1 MNRSKAAGLPR
12 RGARLLAGVLA
23 ASTVV
28 VGAGT
33 GTAAAAGPGGTGPG
47 SVSTG
52 AAGACAGSGPLPRAC
67 AQPGDLIDVTLGELH
82 PTQAVLGF
90 DQVFYKLGRYGS
102 DRDEAAGGF
111 NKRFDDWCETN
122 GQGEAAS
129 VGPGARLDDPASFTC
144 TVPLGQETEKSI
156 APMKTAVIGPGGKLY
171 LTDGHHTLTS
181 FLEGP
186 DGSARLPIRLR
197 VTDNFS
203 SLSTAAF
210 WQRMTAEKKVWLRDE
225 NNRPLGVEQLPD
237 RLGITHFRDDPY
249 RSLVYFT
256 RDIGYEVP
264 DGATEFLEFSWG
276 SWLRGKHDTSAY
288 DLTSPGPYLDL
299 VKSASKSMA
308 ALDADAVVDDG
319 KTAGQLGRIAEWNG
333 GKKETGG
340 EFAKLSKPLTDA
352 KPGKL
357 AESLAYKATV
367 GRAPVCTTKI
377 TGVRNG
383 PLTVTDGVTCVDR
396 AALRGPVTV
405 RAGAA
410 LVLTGSTVEG
420 PLQSDRA
427 AAVQVCGSSLTGPLV
442 ISRTTGTVRL
452 GGPGCTANTVT
463 GAVVLTGNT
472 GGVQLAANT
481 VTGPVACSA
490 NVPAPQ
496 NTGRPNEVRG
506 PRTGQCAG
514 V

>member
-1 MNRSKAAGLPR
+1 MNRSKAL
-12 RGARLLAGVLA
+12 LLAGVLA
-23 ASTVV
+23 AGTVV
-28 VGAGT
+28 AGAGT
-33 GTAAAAGPGGTGPG
+33 GAAAADP
-47 SVSTG
+47 
-52 AAGACAGSGPLPRAC
+52 CAGSGPLPRTC

-102 DRDEAAGGF
+102 DRDEAAGDV

-122 GQGEAAS
+122 GQEEAAS
-129 VGPGARLDDPASFTC
+129 AGPGARLDDPSSFSC
-144 TVPLGQETEKSI
+144 TVPVGQETAETI

-186 DGSARLPIRLR
+186 DGSPRMHIRLR

-203 SLSTAAF
+203 ALSPAAF

-276 SWLRGKHDTSAY
+276 SWLRGEHDTGAY

-299 VKSASKSMA
+299 VKRASKSMA
-308 ALDADAVVDDG
+308 ALAPDAVVDDG
-319 KTAGQLGRIAEWNG
+319 KTAAQLGRIDEWNG

-340 EFAKLSKPLTDA
+340 EFAKLGKPLSDP

-357 AESLAYKATV
+357 AEALDYKARV
-367 GRAPVCTTKI
+367 LPLPACTTTV
-377 TGVRNG
+377 TGPRNG
-383 PLTVTDGVTCVDR
+383 PLVVTSGVTCLDR
-396 AALRGPVTV
+396 AAQRGPVVV
-405 RAGAA
+405 RPGAA
-410 LVLTGSTVEG
+410 LVVTGSTVDG
-420 PLQSDRA
+420 PLQADRA
-427 AAVQVCGSSLTGPLV
+427 TAVHLCGSRVGGPVVVSRSTGP
-442 ISRTTGTVRL
+442 VRI
-452 GGPGCTANTVT
+452 GGPGCTANTVE
-463 GAVVLTGNT
+463 GPVVLTGN
-472 GGVQLAANT
+472 AA
-481 VTGPVACSA
+481 
-490 NVPAPQ
+490 
-496 NTGRPNEVRG
+496 R
-506 PRTGQCAG
+506 
-514 V
+514 

>member
-1 MNRSKAAGLPR
+1 MNRSSTGLPR

-23 ASTVV
+23 AGTVV
-28 VGAGT
+28 VGA
-33 GTAAAAGPGGTGPG
+33 
-47 SVSTG
+47 STG
-52 AAGACAGSGPLPRAC
+52 AVAAGTGSAGGAVGSGACAGSGPLPRSC
-67 AQPGDLIDVTLGELH
+67 ARPGDLIDVTLGELH

-129 VGPGARLDDPASFTC
+129 VRPGARLDDPASFTC
-144 TVPLGQETEKSI
+144 TVKLGQETPESV
-156 APMKTAVIGPGGKLY
+156 AAMKTAVIGPGGKLY

-186 DGSARLPIRLR
+186 DGSTRLPIRLR
-197 VTDNFS
+197 VTDNLS

-225 NNRPLGVEQLPD
+225 KNRPLAVDQLPD
-237 RLGITHFRDDPY
+237 RLGISNFRDDAY

-264 DGATEFLEFSWG
+264 DDASEFLEFSWG
-276 SWLRGKHDTSAY
+276 SWLRGKHDTAAY

-308 ALDADAVVDDG
+308 ALAPDAVVDDG
-319 KTAGQLGRIAEWNG
+319 KTAAQLGRIAEWNG

-340 EFAKLSKPLTDA
+340 EFAKLGKPLTDA

-357 AESLAYKATV
+357 AEALAYKARV
-367 GRAPVCTTKI
+367 VRAPACTATV
-377 TGVRNG
+377 TGVRTG
-383 PLTVTDGVTCVDR
+383 PLTVTDGVTCADR

-410 LVLTGSTVEG
+410 LVLTGSTLQG
-420 PLQSDRA
+420 PVQSDRA
-427 AAVQVCGSSLTGPLV
+427 AAIHVCGSEVTGPLA
-442 ISRTTGTVRL
+442 ISRTTGPVRL
-452 GGPGCTANTVT
+452 GGPGCTANSVT

-472 GGVQLAANT
+472 GGVLLAANK
-481 VTGPVACSA
+481 VTGPVACSG
-490 NVPAPQ
+490 NLPAPDNAGRA
-496 NTGRPNEVRG
+496 NTVHG
-506 PRTGQCAG
+506 PRTGECAG

>member
-1 MNRSKAAGLPR
+1 MNRASTGLPR

-23 ASTVV
+23 AGTVV
-28 VGAGT
+28 VGAST
-33 GTAAAAGPGGTGPG
+33 GAVAAGPGSAGGAGG
-47 SVSTG
+47 S
-52 AAGACAGSGPLPRAC
+52 GACAGSGPLPRAC

-129 VGPGARLDDPASFTC
+129 VRSGARLDDPVSFTC
-144 TVPLGQETEKSI
+144 TVPLGQETAESV

-186 DGSARLPIRLR
+186 DGSTRLPIRLR

-203 SLSTAAF
+203 SLSTTAF
-210 WQRMTAEKKVWLRDE
+210 WQRMTAGKKVWLRDE
-225 NNRPLGVEQLPD
+225 NNKPLSVEQLPD
-237 RLGITHFRDDPY
+237 RLGITDFRDDPY

-276 SWLRGKHDTSAY
+276 SWLRGKHDTAAY

-308 ALDADAVVDDG
+308 ALAPDAVVDDG
-319 KTAGQLGRIAEWNG
+319 KTADQLGRIAEWNG

-340 EFAKLSKPLTDA
+340 EFAKLGKPLTDA

-357 AESLAYKATV
+357 AEALDYKARV
-367 GRAPVCTTKI
+367 VRAPACTATV

-383 PLTVTDGVTCVDR
+383 PLTVTDGVTCADR
-396 AALRGPVTV
+396 ATLRGPVTV

-410 LVLTGSTVEG
+410 LVLTGSTLQG

-427 AAVQVCGSSLTGPLV
+427 AAIHVCGSGVTGPLAV
-442 ISRTTGTVRL
+442 SRTTGPVRL

-472 GGVQLAANT
+472 GGVLLAANK
-481 VTGPVACSA
+481 VTGPVACSGNA
-490 NVPAPQ
+490 PAPD
-496 NTGRPNEVRG
+496 NTQRANEVHG

>member
-1 MNRSKAAGLPR
+1 MNRASTGLPR

-23 ASTVV
+23 AGTVV
-28 VGAGT
+28 VGAST
-33 GTAAAAGPGGTGPG
+33 GAVAAGPGSAG
-47 SVSTG
+47 G
-52 AAGACAGSGPLPRAC
+52 AAGAGACAGSGPLPRAC

-90 DQVFYKLGRYGS
+90 DQVFYKLGRYGG

-129 VGPGARLDDPASFTC
+129 VRPGARLDDPASFSC
-144 TVPLGQETEKSI
+144 TVPLGQETPKSI
-156 APMKTAVIGPGGKLY
+156 APMKTAVIGPGGQLY

-225 NNRPLGVEQLPD
+225 TNKPLAVDQLPD
-237 RLGITHFRDDPY
+237 RLGITNFRDDPY

-276 SWLRGKHDTSAY
+276 SWLRGEHDTAAY

-308 ALDADAVVDDG
+308 ELAPDAVVDDG
-319 KTAGQLGRIAEWNG
+319 KTAAQLGRIAEWNG

-340 EFAKLSKPLTDA
+340 EFAKLGKPLTDA

-357 AESLAYKATV
+357 AEALDYKARV
-367 GRAPVCTTKI
+367 EPAPACTTRI
-377 TGVRNG
+377 TGTRNG
-383 PLTVTDGVTCVDR
+383 PLTVTGGVTCADR
-396 AALRGPVTV
+396 AVLRGPVTV

-410 LVLTGSTVEG
+410 LVLTGSTLQG

-427 AAVQVCGSSLTGPLV
+427 AAIHVCGSDVTGPLA
-442 ISRTTGTVRL
+442 ISRTTGPVRL
-452 GGPGCTANTVT
+452 GGPGCTANAVT

-472 GGVQLAANT
+472 GGVLLAANK
-481 VTGPVACSA
+481 VTGPLACSA
-490 NVPAPQ
+490 NVPAPD
-496 NTGRPNEVRG
+496 NTQRANEVHG

>member
-1 MNRSKAAGLPR
+1 MNRSHTGPPR

-23 ASTVV
+23 AGAVV
-28 VGAGT
+28 VGAST
-33 GTAAAAGPGGTGPG
+33 GAVAAGPGGAGTG
-47 SVSTG
+47 S
-52 AAGACAGSGPLPRAC
+52 AEACAGSGPLPRSC
-67 AQPGDLIDVTLGELH
+67 ARPGDLIDVTLGELH

-102 DRDEAAGGF
+102 ARDEAAGGF

-129 VGPGARLDDPASFTC
+129 VGPGARLDDPSSFTC
-144 TVPLGQETEKSI
+144 TVPLGQETAKSI

-186 DGSARLPIRLR
+186 DGSTRLPVRLR

-225 NNRPLGVEQLPD
+225 NDKPLGVDQLPD
-237 RLGITHFRDDPY
+237 RLGITNFRDDPY

-276 SWLRGKHDTSAY
+276 SWLRGEHDTAAY
-288 DLTSPGPYLDL
+288 DLTAPGPYLDL
-299 VKSASKSMA
+299 VKRASTSMA

-319 KTAGQLGRIAEWNG
+319 KTAAQLGRIAEWNG

-357 AESLAYKATV
+357 AESLDYKSRV
-367 GRAPVCTTKI
+367 LPAPACTTTI
-377 TGVRNG
+377 TGPRTG
-383 PLTVTDGVTCVDR
+383 PLTVTDGVTCADR

-410 LVLTGSTVEG
+410 LVLTGSTLEG

-427 AAVQVCGSSLTGPLV
+427 AAIHVCGSSLSGPLA
-442 ISRTTGTVRL
+442 ISGTAGPVRL
-452 GGPGCTANTVT
+452 GGPGCTANSVT

-481 VTGPVACSA
+481 VTGPVVCSA
-490 NVPAPQ
+490 NLPAPD
-496 NTGRPNEVRG
+496 NTGRSNEVHG

>member
-1 MNRSKAAGLPR
+1 MNRSSTGLPR
-12 RGARLLAGVLA
+12 LGARLLAGLLA
-23 ASTVV
+23 AGTVV
-28 VGAGT
+28 VGA
-33 GTAAAAGPGGTGPG
+33 
-47 SVSTG
+47 STG
-52 AAGACAGSGPLPRAC
+52 AVAAGAGSAGGSGACAGSGPLPRAC

-122 GQGEAAS
+122 GQGETAS
-129 VGPGARLDDPASFTC
+129 VRPGARLDDPTSFTC
-144 TVPLGQETEKSI
+144 TVPLGQETAKSI

-186 DGSARLPIRLR
+186 DGSTRLPIRLR

-203 SLSTAAF
+203 SLSPAAF
-210 WQRMTAEKKVWLRDE
+210 WQRMSAEKKVWLRDE
-225 NNRPLGVEQLPD
+225 TNKPLGVDQLPD
-237 RLGITHFRDDPY
+237 RLGITDFRDDPY

-264 DGATEFLEFSWG
+264 DGASEFLEFSWG
-276 SWLRGKHDTSAY
+276 SWLRGEHDAAAY

-308 ALDADAVVDDG
+308 ALAPDAVVDDG
-319 KTAGQLGRIAEWNG
+319 KTAAQLGRIAEWNG

-340 EFAKLSKPLTDA
+340 EFAKLGKPLTDA

-357 AESLAYKATV
+357 AEALDYKSRV
-367 GRAPVCTTKI
+367 RHAPACTTKI

-383 PLTVTDGVTCVDR
+383 PLTVTDGVTCAER

-410 LVLTGSTVEG
+410 LVLTGSTLEG
-420 PLQSDRA
+420 PVQSDRA
-427 AAVQVCGSSLTGPLV
+427 AAIHVCGSAVTGPLA
-442 ISRTTGTVRL
+442 ISRTTGPVRL
-452 GGPGCTANTVT
+452 GGPGCTANSVT

-472 GGVQLAANT
+472 GGVLLAANK
-481 VTGPVACSA
+481 VTGPVACSG
-490 NVPAPQ
+490 NLPAPD
-496 NTGRPNEVRG
+496 NTGRPNEVHG
-506 PRTGQCAG
+506 PRTGECAG

>member
-1 MNRSKAAGLPR
+1 MNRASTGLPR

-23 ASTVV
+23 GALAAGTV
-28 VGAGT
+28 VGAST
-33 GTAAAAGPGGTGPG
+33 GAVAAGPG
-47 SVSTG
+47 STG
-52 AAGACAGSGPLPRAC
+52 GAGGAAGAGACAGSGPLPRAC

-129 VGPGARLDDPASFTC
+129 VRPGARLDDPASFSC
-144 TVPLGQETEKSI
+144 TVPLGQETPKSI

-186 DGSARLPIRLR
+186 DGSTRLPIRLR

-225 NNRPLGVEQLPD
+225 TNKPLAVDQLPD
-237 RLGITHFRDDPY
+237 RLGITNFRDDPY

-276 SWLRGKHDTSAY
+276 SWLRGEHDTAAY

-308 ALDADAVVDDG
+308 ALAPDAVVDDG
-319 KTAGQLGRIAEWNG
+319 KTAAQLGRIAEWNG

-357 AESLAYKATV
+357 AEALDYKARV
-367 GRAPVCTTKI
+367 EPAPACTTRI

-383 PLTVTDGVTCVDR
+383 PLTVTGGVTCADR

-410 LVLTGSTVEG
+410 LVLTGSTLQG

-427 AAVQVCGSSLTGPLV
+427 AAIHVCGSDVTGPLA
-442 ISRTTGTVRL
+442 ISRTTGSVRL
-452 GGPGCTANTVT
+452 GGPGCTANAVT

-472 GGVQLAANT
+472 GGVLLAANK
-481 VTGPVACSA
+481 VTGPVVCSA
-490 NVPAPQ
+490 NVPAPD
-496 NTGRPNEVRG
+496 NTQRANEVHG

>member
-1 MNRSKAAGLPR
+1 MNRSSTGLPR

-23 ASTVV
+23 AGTVV
-28 VGAGT
+28 VGAST
-33 GTAAAAGPGGTGPG
+33 GAVAAGPGSAG
-47 SVSTG
+47 G
-52 AAGACAGSGPLPRAC
+52 ASGAGACAGSGPLPRAC

-129 VGPGARLDDPASFTC
+129 VRPGARLDDPASFAC
-144 TVPLGQETEKSI
+144 TVPLGQETPKSI

-186 DGSARLPIRLR
+186 DGSTRLPVRLR

-225 NNRPLGVEQLPD
+225 NNKPLAVDRLPD

-276 SWLRGKHDTSAY
+276 SWLRGEHDPAAY

-308 ALDADAVVDDG
+308 ALAPDAVVDDG
-319 KTAGQLGRIAEWNG
+319 KTAAQLGRIAEWNG

-340 EFAKLSKPLTDA
+340 EFAKLGKPLTDA

-357 AESLAYKATV
+357 AEALDYKARV
-367 GRAPVCTTKI
+367 LRAPACTTKI

-383 PLTVTDGVTCVDR
+383 PLTVTNGVTCADR

-410 LVLTGSTVEG
+410 LVLTGSTLQG

-427 AAVQVCGSSLTGPLV
+427 AAIHVCGSGVTGPLA
-442 ISRTTGTVRL
+442 ISRTAGPVRL
-452 GGPGCTANTVT
+452 GGPGCTANAVT

-472 GGVQLAANT
+472 GGVLLAANK
-481 VTGPVACSA
+481 VTGPVACSG
-490 NVPAPQ
+490 NLPAPD
-496 NTGRPNEVRG
+496 TAGRPNEVHG

>member
-1 MNRSKAAGLPR
+1 MNRSSTGLTR

-23 ASTVV
+23 AGTVV

-33 GTAAAAGPGGTGPG
+33 GTATAAGAGGAGPAG
-47 SVSTG
+47 
-52 AAGACAGSGPLPRAC
+52 AGACAGSGPLPYTC
-67 AQPGDLIDVTLGELH
+67 ARPGDLIDVTLGELH

-90 DQVFYKLGRYGS
+90 DQVFYKQGRYNS

-129 VGPGARLDDPASFTC
+129 VGPGARLDDPASFSC
-144 TVPLGQETEKSI
+144 TVPIGQETEESL
-156 APMKTAVIGPGGKLY
+156 APMKTAVVGPGGKLY

-203 SLSTAAF
+203 SLSTASF
-210 WQRMTAEKKVWLRDE
+210 WQRMTEEKKVWLRDE
-225 NNRPLGVEQLPD
+225 NNRPLGVEQLPS

-276 SWLRGKHDTSAY
+276 SWLRGKHDTNAY

-319 KTAGQLGRIAEWNG
+319 KTAAQLGRIAEWNG

-340 EFAKLSKPLTDA
+340 EFAKLSKSLTDP

-357 AESLAYKATV
+357 AESLDYKSRV
-367 GRAPVCTTKI
+367 VRAPACTAQI

-383 PLTVTDGVTCVDR
+383 PLTVTRGVTCVDR

-410 LVLTGSTVEG
+410 LVVTGSTLDG
-420 PLQSDRA
+420 PLQADGA
-427 AAVQVCGSSLTGPLV
+427 AAVHVCGSSLTGPV
-442 ISRTTGTVRL
+442 AVSRTAGPVRA
-452 GGPGCTANTVT
+452 GGPGCTANSVT

-481 VTGPVACSA
+481 ITGPLVCSA
-490 NVPAPQ
+490 NSPAPD
-496 NTGRPNEVRG
+496 NTGRTNEVRG

>member
-1 MNRSKAAGLPR
+1 MNRSSTGLPR

-23 ASTVV
+23 AGTVV
-28 VGAGT
+28 VGA
-33 GTAAAAGPGGTGPG
+33 
-47 SVSTG
+47 STG
-52 AAGACAGSGPLPRAC
+52 AVAASPGGAGGAGGAGACAGSGPLPRAC

-129 VGPGARLDDPASFTC
+129 VRPGARLDDPASFSC
-144 TVPLGQETEKSI
+144 TVPLGQETPKSI

-186 DGSARLPIRLR
+186 DGSTRLPVRLR

-203 SLSTAAF
+203 SLSTTAF

-225 NNRPLGVEQLPD
+225 NNKPLAVDQLPD
-237 RLGITHFRDDPY
+237 RLGITNFRDDPY

-276 SWLRGKHDTSAY
+276 SWLRGEHDTAAY

-308 ALDADAVVDDG
+308 ALAPDAVVDDG
-319 KTAGQLGRIAEWNG
+319 KTAAQLGRIAEWNG

-357 AESLAYKATV
+357 AEALDYKSRV
-367 GRAPVCTTKI
+367 QHAPACTTKV

-383 PLTVTDGVTCVDR
+383 PLTVTSGVTCAER

-410 LVLTGSTVEG
+410 LVLTGSTLEG

-427 AAVQVCGSSLTGPLV
+427 AAIHVCGSSVTGPLAV
-442 ISRTTGTVRL
+442 SRTTGPVRL
-452 GGPGCTANTVT
+452 GGPGCTANAVT

-472 GGVQLAANT
+472 GGVLLAANK
-481 VTGPVACSA
+481 VTGPVACSG
-490 NVPAPQ
+490 NLPAPD
-496 NTGRPNEVRG
+496 NTGRANEVHG

>member
-1 MNRSKAAGLPR
+1 MNRSSTGLPR

-23 ASTVV
+23 AGTVV
-28 VGAGT
+28 VGA
-33 GTAAAAGPGGTGPG
+33 
-47 SVSTG
+47 STG
-52 AAGACAGSGPLPRAC
+52 AVAAGTGSAGGAVGSGACAGSGPLPRSC

-129 VGPGARLDDPASFTC
+129 VRPGARLDDPASFTC
-144 TVPLGQETEKSI
+144 TVKLGQETPESV
-156 APMKTAVIGPGGKLY
+156 AAMKTAVIGPGGKLY

-186 DGSARLPIRLR
+186 DGFTRLPIRLR
-197 VTDNFS
+197 VTDNLS

-225 NNRPLGVEQLPD
+225 KNRPLAVDQLPD
-237 RLGITHFRDDPY
+237 RLGISNFRDDAY

-264 DGATEFLEFSWG
+264 DDASEFLEFSWG
-276 SWLRGKHDTSAY
+276 SWLRGKHDTAAY

-308 ALDADAVVDDG
+308 ALAPDAVVDDG
-319 KTAGQLGRIAEWNG
+319 KTAAQLGRIAEWNG

-340 EFAKLSKPLTDA
+340 EFAKLGKPLTDA

-357 AESLAYKATV
+357 AEALAYKARV
-367 GRAPVCTTKI
+367 VRAPACTATV
-377 TGVRNG
+377 TGVRTG
-383 PLTVTDGVTCVDR
+383 PLTVTDGVTCADR

-410 LVLTGSTVEG
+410 LVLTGSTLQG
-420 PLQSDRA
+420 PVQSDRA
-427 AAVQVCGSSLTGPLV
+427 AAIHVCGSEVTGPLA
-442 ISRTTGTVRL
+442 ISRTTGPVRL
-452 GGPGCTANTVT
+452 GGPGCTANSVT

-472 GGVQLAANT
+472 GGVLLAANK
-481 VTGPVACSA
+481 VTGPVACSG
-490 NVPAPQ
+490 NLPAPENAGRA
-496 NTGRPNEVRG
+496 NTVHG
-506 PRTGQCAG
+506 PRTGECAG

>member
-1 MNRSKAAGLPR
+1 MNRSITGLPR

-23 ASTVV
+23 AGTVV
-28 VGAGT
+28 VGA
-33 GTAAAAGPGGTGPG
+33 
-47 SVSTG
+47 STG
-52 AAGACAGSGPLPRAC
+52 AVAAGTGSAGGAVGSGACAGSGPLPRSC

-129 VGPGARLDDPASFTC
+129 VRPGARLDDPASFTC
-144 TVPLGQETEKSI
+144 TVKLGQETPESV
-156 APMKTAVIGPGGKLY
+156 AAMKTAVIGPGGKLY

-186 DGSARLPIRLR
+186 DGSTRLPIRLR
-197 VTDNFS
+197 VTDNLS

-225 NNRPLGVEQLPD
+225 KNRPLAVDQLPD
-237 RLGITHFRDDPY
+237 RLGISNFRDDAY

-264 DGATEFLEFSWG
+264 DDASEFLEFSWG
-276 SWLRGKHDTSAY
+276 SWLRGKHDTAAY

-308 ALDADAVVDDG
+308 ALAPDAVVDDG
-319 KTAGQLGRIAEWNG
+319 KTAAQLGRIAEWNG

-340 EFAKLSKPLTDA
+340 EFAKLGKPLTDT

-357 AESLAYKATV
+357 AEALAYKARV
-367 GRAPVCTTKI
+367 VRAPACTATV
-377 TGVRNG
+377 TGVRTG
-383 PLTVTDGVTCVDR
+383 PLTVTDGVTCADR

-410 LVLTGSTVEG
+410 LVLTGSTLQG
-420 PLQSDRA
+420 PVQSDRA
-427 AAVQVCGSSLTGPLV
+427 AAIHVCGSEVTGPLA
-442 ISRTTGTVRL
+442 ISRTSGPVRL
-452 GGPGCTANTVT
+452 GGPGCTANSVT

-472 GGVQLAANT
+472 GGVLLAANK
-481 VTGPVACSA
+481 VTGPVACSG
-490 NVPAPQ
+490 NLPAPDNAGRA
-496 NTGRPNEVRG
+496 NTVHG
-506 PRTGQCAG
+506 PRTGECAG

>member
-1 MNRSKAAGLPR
+1 MNRSSTGLPR

-23 ASTVV
+23 AGTVV
-28 VGAGT
+28 VGA
-33 GTAAAAGPGGTGPG
+33 
-47 SVSTG
+47 STG
-52 AAGACAGSGPLPRAC
+52 AVAASPGGAGGAGGAGACAGSGPLPRAC

-129 VGPGARLDDPASFTC
+129 VRPGARLDDPASFSC
-144 TVPLGQETEKSI
+144 TVPLGQETPKSI

-186 DGSARLPIRLR
+186 DGSTRLPIRLR

-203 SLSTAAF
+203 SLSTTAF

-225 NNRPLGVEQLPD
+225 NNKPLAVDQLPD
-237 RLGITHFRDDPY
+237 RLGITNFRDDPY

-276 SWLRGKHDTSAY
+276 SWLRGEHDTAAY

-308 ALDADAVVDDG
+308 ALAPDAVVDDG
-319 KTAGQLGRIAEWNG
+319 KTAAQLGRIAEWNG

-357 AESLAYKATV
+357 AEALDYKSRV
-367 GRAPVCTTKI
+367 LRAPACTTKV

-383 PLTVTDGVTCVDR
+383 PLTVTSGVTCAER

-405 RAGAA
+405 RADAA
-410 LVLTGSTVEG
+410 LVLTGSTLEG

-427 AAVQVCGSSLTGPLV
+427 AAIHVCGSSVTGPLA
-442 ISRTTGTVRL
+442 ISRTTGPVRL
-452 GGPGCTANTVT
+452 GGPGCTANAVT

-472 GGVQLAANT
+472 GGVLLAANK
-481 VTGPVACSA
+481 VTGPVACSG
-490 NVPAPQ
+490 NLPAPD
-496 NTGRPNEVRG
+496 NTGRANEVHG

>member
-1 MNRSKAAGLPR
+1 MNRSSTGLPR

-23 ASTVV
+23 AGTVV
-28 VGAGT
+28 VGA
-33 GTAAAAGPGGTGPG
+33 
-47 SVSTG
+47 STG
-52 AAGACAGSGPLPRAC
+52 AVAAGTGSAGGAVGSGACAGSGPLPRSC

-129 VGPGARLDDPASFTC
+129 VRPGARLDDPASFTC
-144 TVPLGQETEKSI
+144 TVKLGQETPESV
-156 APMKTAVIGPGGKLY
+156 AAMKTAVIGPGGKLY

-186 DGSARLPIRLR
+186 DGSTRLPIRLR
-197 VTDNFS
+197 VTDNLS

-225 NNRPLGVEQLPD
+225 KNRPLAVDQLPD
-237 RLGITHFRDDPY
+237 RLGISNFRDDAY

-264 DGATEFLEFSWG
+264 DDASEFLEFSWG
-276 SWLRGKHDTSAY
+276 SWLRGKHDTAAY

-308 ALDADAVVDDG
+308 ALAPDAVVDDG
-319 KTAGQLGRIAEWNG
+319 KTAAQLGRIAEWNG

-340 EFAKLSKPLTDA
+340 EFAKLGKPLTDT

-357 AESLAYKATV
+357 AEALAYKARV
-367 GRAPVCTTKI
+367 VRAPACTATV
-377 TGVRNG
+377 TGVRTG
-383 PLTVTDGVTCVDR
+383 PLTVTDGVTCADR

-410 LVLTGSTVEG
+410 LVLTGSTLQG
-420 PLQSDRA
+420 PVQSDRA
-427 AAVQVCGSSLTGPLV
+427 AAIHVCGSEVTGPLA
-442 ISRTTGTVRL
+442 ISRTSGPVRL
-452 GGPGCTANTVT
+452 GGPGCTANSVT

-472 GGVQLAANT
+472 GGVLLAANK
-481 VTGPVACSA
+481 VTGPVACSG
-490 NVPAPQ
+490 NLPAPDNAGRA
-496 NTGRPNEVRG
+496 NTVHG
-506 PRTGQCAG
+506 PRTGECAG

>member
-12 RGARLLAGVLA
+12 RGARLLAGALA

-28 VGAGT
+28 VGVGT
-33 GTAAAAGPGGTGPG
+33 GTAT
-47 SVSTG
+47 
-52 AAGACAGSGPLPRAC
+52 AAGAGGAGPVGAGVCAGSGPLPYSC
-67 AQPGDLIDVTLGELH
+67 ARPGDLIDVTLGELH

-90 DQVFYKLGRYGS
+90 DQVFYKQGRYGS
-102 DRDEAAGGF
+102 DRDEAAGGV

-144 TVPLGQETEKSI
+144 TVPLGQETAESL
-156 APMKTAVIGPGGKLY
+156 APMKTAVVGPGGKLY

-186 DGSARLPIRLR
+186 DGSTRLPVRLR

-225 NNRPLGVEQLPD
+225 NNRPLGVEQLPS
-237 RLGITHFRDDPY
+237 RLGISNFRDDPY

-256 RDIGYEVP
+256 RGIGYEVP

-276 SWLRGKHDTSAY
+276 SWLRGKHDANAY

-319 KTAGQLGRIAEWNG
+319 RTAAQLGRIAEWNG

-340 EFAKLSKPLTDA
+340 EFAKLSRPLTDP

-357 AESLAYKATV
+357 AESLDYKARV
-367 GRAPVCTTKI
+367 VRAPECTARI

-383 PLTVTDGVTCVDR
+383 PLTVTNGVTCAVR

-410 LVLTGSTVEG
+410 LVLTGSTLEG
-420 PLQSDRA
+420 PLQADGA
-427 AAVQVCGSSLTGPLV
+427 AAVHVCGSSLTGPV
-442 ISRTTGTVRL
+442 AVSRTAGPVRA
-452 GGPGCTANTVT
+452 GGPGCTANSVT

-472 GGVQLAANT
+472 GGVQFAANT
-481 VTGPVACSA
+481 ITGPLVCSA
-490 NVPAPQ
+490 NAPAPD
-496 NTGRPNEVRG
+496 NTGRENEVRG

>member
-1 MNRSKAAGLPR
+1 MNRSSTGLPR
-12 RGARLLAGVLA
+12 RGARLLAAVLA
-23 ASTVV
+23 AGTVV
-28 VGAGT
+28 VGTST
-33 GTAAAAGPGGTGPG
+33 GAVAAGPGGTGG
-47 SVSTG
+47 
-52 AAGACAGSGPLPRAC
+52 AGACAGSGPLPRSC
-67 AQPGDLIDVTLGELH
+67 AQPGDLIGVTLGELH

-129 VGPGARLDDPASFTC
+129 VSPGARLDAPASFSC
-144 TVPLGQETEKSI
+144 TVPLGQETAKSI
-156 APMKTAVIGPGGKLY
+156 DPMKTAVIGPGGKLY

-186 DGSARLPIRLR
+186 DGSTRLPIRLR

-203 SLSTAAF
+203 SLSTTAF

-225 NNRPLGVEQLPD
+225 NNKPLGVDQLPD
-237 RLGITHFRDDPY
+237 RLGITNFRDDPY

-276 SWLRGKHDTSAY
+276 SWLRGEHDAAAY

-299 VKSASKSMA
+299 VRSASKSMA
-308 ALDADAVVDDG
+308 ALAPDAVVDDG
-319 KTAGQLGRIAEWNG
+319 KTAAQLGRIAEWNG

-340 EFAKLSKPLTDA
+340 EFAKLGKPLTDP

-357 AESLAYKATV
+357 AEALDYKARV
-367 GRAPVCTTKI
+367 EPAPACTTKI
-377 TGVRNG
+377 TGTRNG
-383 PLTVTDGVTCVDR
+383 PLTVTGGVTCVDR

-410 LVLTGSTVEG
+410 LVLTGSTLEG
-420 PLQSDRA
+420 PLQADRA
-427 AAVQVCGSSLTGPLV
+427 AAVHVCGSSVTGPLA
-442 ISRTTGTVRL
+442 ISRTTGPVRL
-452 GGPGCTANTVT
+452 GGPGCTANSVT

-472 GGVQLAANT
+472 GGVLLAANRI
-481 VTGPVACSA
+481 TGPVACSG
-490 NVPAPQ
+490 NLPAPDT
-496 NTGRPNEVRG
+496 TGRDNEVRG

-514 V
+514 L

>member
-1 MNRSKAAGLPR
+1 MKRTKAL
-12 RGARLLAGVLA
+12 LLAGVLA
-23 ASTVV
+23 AGTVV
-28 VGAGT
+28 AGAGT
-33 GTAAAAGPGGTGPG
+33 GAAAADPC
-47 SVSTG
+47 S
-52 AAGACAGSGPLPRAC
+52 GSGPLPRTC

-102 DRDEAAGGF
+102 GRDEAAGDV

-122 GQGEAAS
+122 GQEEAAS
-129 VGPGARLDDPASFTC
+129 AGPGARLDDPSSFSC
-144 TVPLGQETEKSI
+144 TVQVGQETPETI

-186 DGSARLPIRLR
+186 DGSPRMHIRLR

-203 SLSTAAF
+203 SLSPAAF

-225 NNRPLGVEQLPD
+225 NNRPLGVERLPD

-276 SWLRGKHDTSAY
+276 AWLRGEHDTAAY
-288 DLTSPGPYLDL
+288 DLTAPGPYLDL
-299 VKSASKSMA
+299 VKRASRSMA
-308 ALDADAVVDDG
+308 ALAPDAVVDDG
-319 KTAGQLGRIAEWNG
+319 KTAAQLGRIDEWNG

-340 EFAKLSKPLTDA
+340 EFAKLGKPLSDP

-357 AESLAYKATV
+357 AEALEYKARV
-367 GRAPVCTTKI
+367 LPLPACTTTV
-377 TGVRNG
+377 TGPRNG
-383 PLTVTDGVTCVDR
+383 PLVVTGGVTCLER
-396 AALRGPVTV
+396 AAQRGPVVV

-410 LVLTGSTVEG
+410 LVVTGSTVDG
-420 PLQSDRA
+420 PLQADRA
-427 AAVQVCGSSLTGPLV
+427 TAVHLCGSRVTGPV
-442 ISRTTGTVRL
+442 VVSRSSGPVRI
-452 GGPGCTANTVT
+452 GGPGCTANTVE
-463 GAVVLTGNT
+463 GPVVLTGT
-472 GGVQLAANT
+472 AAL
-481 VTGPVACSA
+481 
-490 NVPAPQ
+490 
-496 NTGRPNEVRG
+496 R
-506 PRTGQCAG
+506 
-514 V
+514 

>member
-1 MNRSKAAGLPR
+1 MNRSSTGLPR

-23 ASTVV
+23 AGTVV
-28 VGAGT
+28 VGA
-33 GTAAAAGPGGTGPG
+33 
-47 SVSTG
+47 STG
-52 AAGACAGSGPLPRAC
+52 AVAAGTGSAGGAVGSGACAGSGPLPRSC

-129 VGPGARLDDPASFTC
+129 VRPGARLDDPASFTC
-144 TVPLGQETEKSI
+144 TVKLGQETPESV
-156 APMKTAVIGPGGKLY
+156 AAMKTAVIGPGGKLY

-186 DGSARLPIRLR
+186 DGSTRLPIRLR
-197 VTDNFS
+197 VTDNLS

-225 NNRPLGVEQLPD
+225 KNRPLAVDQLPD
-237 RLGITHFRDDPY
+237 RLGISNFRDDAY

-264 DGATEFLEFSWG
+264 DDASEFLELSWG
-276 SWLRGKHDTSAY
+276 SWLRGKHDTAAY

-308 ALDADAVVDDG
+308 ALAPDAVVDDG
-319 KTAGQLGRIAEWNG
+319 KTAAQLGRIAEWNG

-340 EFAKLSKPLTDA
+340 EFAKLGKPLTDA

-357 AESLAYKATV
+357 AEALAYKARV
-367 GRAPVCTTKI
+367 VRAPACTATV
-377 TGVRNG
+377 TGVRTG
-383 PLTVTDGVTCVDR
+383 PLTVTDGVTCADR

-410 LVLTGSTVEG
+410 LVLTGSTLQG
-420 PLQSDRA
+420 PVQSDRA
-427 AAVQVCGSSLTGPLV
+427 AAIHVCGSEVTGPLA
-442 ISRTTGTVRL
+442 ISRTTGPVRL
-452 GGPGCTANTVT
+452 GGPGCTANSVT

-472 GGVQLAANT
+472 GGVLLAANK
-481 VTGPVACSA
+481 VTGPVACSG
-490 NVPAPQ
+490 NLPAPDNAGRA
-496 NTGRPNEVRG
+496 NTVHG
-506 PRTGQCAG
+506 PRTGECAG

>member
-1 MNRSKAAGLPR
+1 MNGSSTGLPR

-23 ASTVV
+23 AGTVV
-28 VGAGT
+28 VGA
-33 GTAAAAGPGGTGPG
+33 
-47 SVSTG
+47 STG
-52 AAGACAGSGPLPRAC
+52 AVAAGTGGAGGAGACAGSGPLPRAC

-129 VGPGARLDDPASFTC
+129 VRPGARLDDPASFSC
-144 TVPLGQETEKSI
+144 TVPLGQETPASI

-186 DGSARLPIRLR
+186 DGSTRLPVRLR

-203 SLSTAAF
+203 SLSTSAF

-225 NNRPLGVEQLPD
+225 NNKPLAVDRLPD
-237 RLGITHFRDDPY
+237 RLGITGFRDDPY

-276 SWLRGKHDTSAY
+276 SWLRGEHDTAAY

-299 VKSASKSMA
+299 VRSASKSMA
-308 ALDADAVVDDG
+308 ALAPDAVVDDG
-319 KTAGQLGRIAEWNG
+319 KTAAQLGRIAEWNG

-340 EFAKLSKPLTDA
+340 EFAKLSRPLTDA

-357 AESLAYKATV
+357 AEALDYKSRVLATPA
-367 GRAPVCTTKI
+367 CTTKI
-377 TGVRNG
+377 TGVRTG
-383 PLTVTDGVTCVDR
+383 PLTVTSGVTCADR

-410 LVLTGSTVEG
+410 LVLTGSTLEG

-427 AAVQVCGSSLTGPLV
+427 AAIHVCGSSVTGPLA
-442 ISRTTGTVRL
+442 ISRTTGPVRL
-452 GGPGCTANTVT
+452 GGPGCTANAVT

-472 GGVQLAANT
+472 GGVLIAANK
-481 VTGPVACSA
+481 VTGPVACSG
-490 NVPAPQ
+490 NLPAPD
-496 NTGRPNEVRG
+496 NTGRTNEVHG

>member
-1 MNRSKAAGLPR
+1 MNRSSTGLPR

-23 ASTVV
+23 AGTVV
-28 VGAGT
+28 VGA
-33 GTAAAAGPGGTGPG
+33 
-47 SVSTG
+47 STG
-52 AAGACAGSGPLPRAC
+52 AVAAGTGSAEGAVGSGACAGSGPLPRSC

-129 VGPGARLDDPASFTC
+129 VRPGARLDDPASFTC
-144 TVPLGQETEKSI
+144 TVKLGQETPESV
-156 APMKTAVIGPGGKLY
+156 AAMKTAVIGPGGKLY

-186 DGSARLPIRLR
+186 DGSTRLPIRLR
-197 VTDNFS
+197 VTDNLS

-225 NNRPLGVEQLPD
+225 KNRPLAVDQLPD
-237 RLGITHFRDDPY
+237 RLGISNFRDDAY

-264 DGATEFLEFSWG
+264 DEASEFLEFSWG
-276 SWLRGKHDTSAY
+276 SWLRGKHDTAAY

-308 ALDADAVVDDG
+308 ALAPDAVVDDG
-319 KTAGQLGRIAEWNG
+319 KTAAQLGRIAEWNG

-340 EFAKLSKPLTDA
+340 EFAKLGKPLTDA

-357 AESLAYKATV
+357 AEALAYKARV
-367 GRAPVCTTKI
+367 VRAPACTATV
-377 TGVRNG
+377 TGVRTG
-383 PLTVTDGVTCVDR
+383 PLTVTDGVTCADR

-410 LVLTGSTVEG
+410 LVLTGSTLQG
-420 PLQSDRA
+420 PVQSDRA
-427 AAVQVCGSSLTGPLV
+427 AAIHVCGSEVTGPLA
-442 ISRTTGTVRL
+442 ISRTTGPVRL
-452 GGPGCTANTVT
+452 GGPGCTANSVT

-472 GGVQLAANT
+472 GGVLLAANK
-481 VTGPVACSA
+481 VTGPVACSG
-490 NVPAPQ
+490 NLPAPDNAGRA
-496 NTGRPNEVRG
+496 NTVHG
-506 PRTGQCAG
+506 PRTGECAG

>member
-1 MNRSKAAGLPR
+1 MNRSSTGLPR

-23 ASTVV
+23 AGTVV
-28 VGAGT
+28 VGA
-33 GTAAAAGPGGTGPG
+33 
-47 SVSTG
+47 STG
-52 AAGACAGSGPLPRAC
+52 AVAAGTGSAGGAVGSGACAGSGPLPRSC
-67 AQPGDLIDVTLGELH
+67 ARPGDLIDVTLGELH

-129 VGPGARLDDPASFTC
+129 VRPGARLDDPASFTC
-144 TVPLGQETEKSI
+144 TVKLGQETPESV
-156 APMKTAVIGPGGKLY
+156 AAMKTAVIGPGGKLY

-186 DGSARLPIRLR
+186 DGSTRLPIRLR
-197 VTDNFS
+197 VTDNLS

-225 NNRPLGVEQLPD
+225 KNRPLAVDQLPD
-237 RLGITHFRDDPY
+237 RLGISNFRDDAY

-264 DGATEFLEFSWG
+264 DDASEFLEFSWG
-276 SWLRGKHDTSAY
+276 SWLRGKHDTAAY

-308 ALDADAVVDDG
+308 ALAPDAVVDDG
-319 KTAGQLGRIAEWNG
+319 KTAAQLGRIAEWNG

-340 EFAKLSKPLTDA
+340 EFAKLGKPLTDA

-357 AESLAYKATV
+357 AEALAYKARV
-367 GRAPVCTTKI
+367 VRAPACTATV
-377 TGVRNG
+377 TGVRTG
-383 PLTVTDGVTCVDR
+383 PLTVTDGVTCADR

-410 LVLTGSTVEG
+410 LVLTGSTLQG
-420 PLQSDRA
+420 PVQSDRA
-427 AAVQVCGSSLTGPLV
+427 AAIHVCGSEVTGPLA
-442 ISRTTGTVRL
+442 ISRTTGPVRL
-452 GGPGCTANTVT
+452 GGPGCTANSVT

-472 GGVQLAANT
+472 GGVLLAANK
-481 VTGPVACSA
+481 VTGPVACSG
-490 NVPAPQ
+490 NLPAPDNAGRV
-496 NTGRPNEVRG
+496 NTVHG
-506 PRTGQCAG
+506 PRTGECAG